1 MPFFLNF
8 NPFLLN
14 ALQNPLITTGT
25 TIGLVLLMINAVP
38 FLPGAKGFVVPCGKV
53 ITQLLSNDLS
63 IFLVSDGSRP
73 FLFTLL
79 SGFHV
84 LFTVIAPARVKNRLI
99 RLPRMVSSA
108 ATLSALVNGFN
119 RYQGIPSRS
128 FFPHFTAQKICR
140 NVITSAKYVWWLL
153 TKRTFRFGSSLICSV
168 PVIFSLFTMVRP
180 G

>member
-38 FLPGAKGFVVPCGKV
+38 FLPGANGFVVPCGKV
-53 ITQLLSNDLS
+53 ITQLSSNALS

-84 LFTVIAPARVKNRLI
+84 LFTVLSPGRVTKL
-99 RLPRMVSSA
+99 LLTLHRMVSS
-108 ATLSALVNGFN
+108 
-119 RYQGIPSRS
+119 
-128 FFPHFTAQKICR
+128 
-140 NVITSAKYVWWLL
+140 
-153 TKRTFRFGSSLICSV
+153 
-168 PVIFSLFTMVRP
+168 
-180 G
+180 